1 MERLGATQIPP
12 WALRVHS
19 KKQLT
24 AEPLRGTIDPL
35 RPLEQLRQCGSHGME
50 PIDRAAADGP
60 ARAAG
65 IAASTLER
73 CPAKAC
79 PGLDPGACPGLDPGW
94 KPVSRLREALAKT
107 VVVWTNASAGVGRS
121 EKIMLKR
128 KPRA

>member
-1 MERLGATQIPP
+1 
-12 WALRVHS
+12 VHS

-79 PGLDPGACPGLDPGW
+79 PGLDPGW
-94 KPVSRLREALAKT
+94 IPVRAKKTRQNKEIEFPFRFNRNGKGTSRQA
-107 VVVWTNASAGVGRS
+107 
-121 EKIMLKR
+121 
-128 KPRA
+128 PRAFGATVSPNKPTE